1 MTTDA
6 TADLTTDQH
15 PWDALVSAAL
25 LGAARRPVDPSTLP
39 GAVGEV
45 GARLPETDP
54 AARLL
59 DAAALLTVA
68 RRAGLRPET
77 RAVPAG
83 TAPLD
88 GTARDRAALDRAP
101 LETAP
106 LVSRAAAA
114 RLDGLL
120 SGARDDADALLDQWL
135 DAAGRRGLRVPPD
148 RLPALLDWAARRTH
162 RTAVLPVLGE
172 RGRWL
177 AAHRDRWARTLD
189 RADAAAPTQ
198 TASPETSSVD
208 SSSVDTTWTHGT
220 PLERQRWF
228 GALRRADAAA
238 ARAALLAL
246 DWNRQDGD
254 SRLAFV
260 EALAR
265 GLDLPDEEVLDRALA
280 DRRKDVRAVATHLLA
295 RVPGGRF
302 QVQAAAR
309 ALACV
314 RVEHPPRPSLMAR
327 RPGPRIVVTLP
338 DAGDTTPWPAGM
350 LETPRG
356 TGDRAWLLRHLVETT
371 PLHLWTQS
379 TGLSPEALLAL
390 PVADDLADVLHLGWA
405 RAAVRESD
413 PTWARLLAPSTT
425 GGLSVDLLRLL
436 PPAERV
442 GLVVTTLASDTAER
456 LGDQPADPAAALA
469 AAGRRHAVVGSAL
482 ASVAGP
488 WPAPVVDAVLRW
500 LTGSPS
506 PAHEH
511 SAVARQASRDLPT
524 DTGTESRLRAAAGGL
539 PPDDPRRRTILTL
552 ADTLLYRRQMIE
564 ELQ

>member
-1 MTTDA
+1 MSADTTSA
-6 TADLTTDQH
+6 VVAD

-25 LGAARRPVDPSTLP
+25 LGAARRPVDPSSLP

-45 GARLPETDP
+45 GARLPESDP
-54 AARLL
+54 ATRLL

-77 RAVPAG
+77 RPAPPG
-83 TAPLD
+83 TATVD
-88 GTARDRAALDRAP
+88 TAPHDRAP
-101 LETAP
+101 VDTAP

-114 RLDGLL
+114 RLDDLL
-120 SGARDDADALLDQWL
+120 SGARDDADALLVQWL
-135 DAAGRRGLRVPPD
+135 DAAARQCLRVPPD

-162 RTAVLPVLGE
+162 RTLVLPVLGE

-189 RADAAAPTQ
+189 RADAAAPIATH
-198 TASPETSSVD
+198 ASSTGASSVD
-208 SSSVDTTWTHGT
+208 VPSAEAWSHGT

-228 GALRRADAAA
+228 GELRRADPAA
-238 ARAALLAL
+238 ARTALLAL

-260 EALAR
+260 EALSW
-265 GLDLPDEEVLDRALA
+265 GLAEPDEEILDRALA
-280 DRRKDVRAVATHLLA
+280 DRRKDVRSAAADRLS

-338 DAGDTTPWPAGM
+338 DAGDPAPWPAGT
-350 LETPRG
+350 LEPPRG

-371 PLHLWTQS
+371 PLQLWTQS

-390 PVADDLADVLHLGWA
+390 PVADDLSDVLHLGWA
-405 RAAVRESD
+405 RAAVREAD
-413 PTWARLLAPSTT
+413 VTWARLLAPSTA
-425 GGLSVDLLRLL
+425 GDLHVDLLRLL

-442 GLVVTTLASDTAER
+442 ALVVSTLTSDTA
-456 LGDQPADPAAALA
+456 GHPGNQQIDTAAALA
-469 AAGRRHAVVGSAL
+469 AAGRRHAHVVSAL
-482 ASVAGP
+482 GSVTAP
-488 WPAPVVDAVLRW
+488 WPAPIVDAVVRW
-500 LTGSPS
+500 LTTSPA
-506 PAHEH
+506 PAHERA
-511 SAVARQASRDLPT
+511 AVARHASTDLPA
-524 DTGTESRLRAAAGGL
+524 DTGTESRLRAAASGL